1 MLLRVP
7 SVPSLAILLV
17 GLAAGTAETASA
29 QETRQYING
38 RSASTANAPP
48 FSGGVLVG
56 NTLYLSGVL
65 GGGATAEEAARAAM
79 NSIQSTLVA
88 AGMTMDDLVQVQ
100 IFAADLA
107 DYAAFNTVYRSYF
120 TREFPARA
128 FLGSGALLNN
138 AKFEVLGIAVK
149 R

>member
-1 MLLRVP
+1 MRRRLLP
-7 SVPSLAILLV
+7 IPPALTLLLALATAD
-17 GLAAGTAETASA
+17 LAA
-29 QETRQYING
+29 QQTRQYVNG
-38 RSASTANAPP
+38 RSASDASALP

-65 GGGATAEEAARAAM
+65 GGPASATPEEAARSAM
-79 NSIQSTLVA
+79 NSIQATLQG

-107 DYAAFNTVYRSYF
+107 DYAAFNAVYRTYF

-128 FLGSGALLNN
+128 FLGAGSLLNN
-138 AKFEVLGIAVK
+138 ARFEVLGIAV
-149 R
+149 RR

>member
-1 MLLRVP
+1 MRFRSISTAAFLTL
-7 SVPSLAILLV
+7 SLA
-17 GLAAGTAETASA
+17 LAAGDIAA

-38 RSASTANAPP
+38 RSASDANALP

-65 GGGATAEEAARAAM
+65 GGPANATPEEAARNAM
-79 NSIQSTLVA
+79 NSIQATLEG

-107 DYAAFNTVYRSYF
+107 DYAAFNTVYRTYF

-128 FLGSGALLNN
+128 FLGAGSLLNN
-138 AKFEVLGIAVK
+138 ARFEVLGIAV
-149 R
+149 RR

>member
-1 MLLRVP
+1 MRFR
-7 SVPSLAILLV
+7 SISTSAF
-17 GLAAGTAETASA
+17 LAALLALAATGAGA
-29 QETRQYING
+29 QETRQYVNG
-38 RSASTANAPP
+38 RSASQSNAPP

-65 GGGATAEEAARAAM
+65 GGPATATPEEAARTAM
-79 NSIQSTLVA
+79 NSIQATLEG

-107 DYAAFNTVYRSYF
+107 DYAAFNTVYRTYF

-128 FLGSGALLNN
+128 FLGAGSLLNG
-138 AKFEVLGIAVK
+138 ARFEVLGIAV
-149 R
+149 RR